1 MYPAPDRSN
10 YVPRR
15 QSTTDDGSVD
25 IGWDTGVL
33 SDGRPWRAEAW
44 AESGMTIVTFFFSS
58 LGFEQA
64 TDADLAAMITREG
77 LVRFRSEPGSAK
89 GVVIDDAA
97 GNPMWSV
104 SVVIGT
110 EDEVLAED
118 STRLRSY

>member
-1 MYPAPDRSN
+1 MTDLDAIFKAYDVRGV
-10 YVPRR
+10 VPEQFDERIAR
-15 QSTTDDGSVD
+15 FKALLD
-25 IGWDTGVL
+25 
-33 SDGRPWRAEAW
+33 
-44 AESGMTIVTFFFSS
+44 
-58 LGFEQA
+58 QA
-64 TDADLAAMITREG
+64 TDADLAAMLTREG

>member
-25 IGWDTGVL
+25 IGWDAGVL
-33 SDGRPWRAEAW
+33 ADGRSWRAEAW
-44 AESGMTIVTFFFSS
+44 ADSGMTILTFFFST
-58 LGFEQA
+58 LGLELA
-64 TDADLAAMITREG
+64 TDADLAALLAREG
-77 LVRFRSEPGSAK
+77 LIRYRTAPGRAN
-89 GVVIDDAA
+89 GTVIDDAA

-110 EDEVLAED
+110 EDETQVED
-118 STRLRSY
+118 TTRLRPY